1 MAFIPSR
8 IKKHKTEMPEAKLTL
23 TSMLDTFTV
32 LLIFLLQM
40 YSTDGQ
46 LISPSKY
53 LTLPNSSVEEPPE
66 VGLDVVVSKNM
77 ILVNNEKVVTMDDVT
92 ANDPKVVENGVI
104 KPLRERLLF
113 YSSQAKK
120 MEVDY
125 GVKFSGKVV
134 IQGDKDLA
142 YAELVKVMRTCGTAD
157 YPNMRLAVYRPEVH

>member
-53 LTLPNSSVEEPPE
+53 LTLPDSNVEEPAE

-77 ILVNNEKVVTMDDVT
+77 ILVNHEKVVTMDDVA

-104 KPLRERLLF
+104 KPLQERLLF
-113 YSSQAKK
+113 FSSQAKK

-134 IQGDKDLA
+134 IQGDKDLP
-142 YAELVKVMRTCGTAD
+142 YSELVKVMRTCGLAD
-157 YPNMRLAVYRPEVH
+157 YPNMRLAVYRPEP

>member
-8 IKKHKTEMPEAKLTL
+8 IKKHKTEMPEAKLNL

-32 LLIFLLQM
+32 LLIFLLQI

-46 LISPSKY
+46 LISPSQF
-53 LTLPNSSVEEPPE
+53 LTLPNSNVDQPPE

-77 ILVNNEKVVTMDDVT
+77 ILVNHEKVVTMEDVL
-92 ANDPKVVENGVI
+92 ANDPKVLENGII
-104 KPLRERLLF
+104 KPLRERLLY

-120 MEVDY
+120 METDY

-134 IQGDKDLA
+134 IQGDKDLP
-142 YAELVKVMRTCGTAD
+142 YVELVKVMRTCGVAD
-157 YPNMRLAVYRPEVH
+157 YPNMRLAVYRTE

>member
-8 IKKHKTEMPEAKLTL
+8 IKKHKTDMPEATLTL

-46 LISPSKY
+46 LIAPSKY
-53 LTLPNSSVEEPPE
+53 LTLPDSRIEQPPE
-66 VGLDVVVSKNM
+66 VGLDVVVSKNI
-77 ILVNNEKVVTMDDVT
+77 ILVNAEKVVAMDDVV
-92 ANDPKVVENGVI
+92 ANAPTVIENGII
-104 KPLRERLLF
+104 KPLREKLQY
-113 YSSQAKK
+113 YSTQAKK
-120 MEVDY
+120 METDY

-142 YAELVKVMRTCGTAD
+142 YSELVKVMRTCGAAD
-157 YPNMRLAVYRPEVH
+157 YPNVRLAVYRHE

>member
-8 IKKHKTEMPEAKLTL
+8 IKKHRTGVAEAKLTL

-53 LTLPNSSVEEPPE
+53 LTLPKSNVEKPAE
-66 VGLDVVVSKNM
+66 VGLDLVVSKNI
-77 ILVNNEKVVTMDDVT
+77 ILVNNEKVVAMDDVF
-92 ANDPKVVENGVI
+92 ANKSEVVENGII
-104 KPLRERLLF
+104 KPLKERLLY

-134 IQGDKDLA
+134 IQGDLDLP
-142 YAELVKVMRTCGTAD
+142 YAELVKVMRTCGLAE
-157 YPNMRLAVYRPEVH
+157 YPNMRLVVYRQSD